1 MSASEIRNIVEA
13 ALLAAGKSLTFSEL
27 SQLFEEQDRQEPA
40 AIRAALG
47 SLAEDYAGRP
57 GDRTEGDR
65 VGLAHSGAPRLCR
78 DRGAAVAGAA
88 AALFARAARDAGAD

>member
-57 GDRTEGDR
+57 IELKET
-65 VGLAHSGAPRLCR
+65 GAGWRIQVR
-78 DRGAAVAGAA
+78 RAYGATVAA
-88 AALFARAARDAGAD
+88 